1 MKANGFTDIPTQSI
15 QDDAFQ
21 ITQYVKGLSE
31 FIMECNTPMTI
42 SIQGDWGSGK
52 TSMMN
57 MVRQEISDRVTPVWF
72 NTWQYTQF
80 NMGNELAISLLGNL
94 LDELRSNAPK
104 GGEAEFDKAKKVI
117 SAIGKVLQKGLVIA
131 ADMTLG
137 GEVSGSIKDGLNS
150 AFLTKDEND
159 LAKIVGKLKE
169 QFQTCVN
176 QTVTASKSRVVVFID
191 DLDRL
196 QPDKAVELLEVLKLF
211 LDCENC
217 VFVLAIDYSVVS
229 QGVRKK
235 YGDLIDDE
243 KGKSFFDKIIQVPF
257 KIPVTQYRV
266 ELYVDDMLKKLGID
280 CSDVISQSFVKLIR
294 ASIGCNPRAMKRLFN
309 AFLLLSKVTPE
320 AFIQTVWSKQVLF
333 GILCLQLSFEPLYLY
348 IASHMDD
355 ISTDNYLMQFEAIE
369 RYSDTSEGEPLQ
381 SVLGVKFD
389 REIVRMANF
398 MSVFNTI
405 IDQNSNGYLD
415 DNETA
420 ILRSILSASTITSS
434 ANINEALEDSR
445 SYFRKYNRSLI
456 KLVNE
461 RLAAVFPE
469 RDFKVYQPNSDKSE
483 SWKFHFAGGWCFVPY
498 ESDKGGISFEYKVM
512 TNLRTE
518 ISTAVIW
525 FHPYEKTMPETK
537 FKALLGSLAESGFSY
552 SREEVSFYKELPE
565 MDASKAAEWEEQLFD
580 NASSVLKD
588 IYGAFGLT
596 PNT

>member
-21 ITQYVKGLSE
+21 IIQYVKGLSE

-94 LDELRSNAPK
+94 LDELRKNAPN

-117 SAIGKVLQKGLVIA
+117 GAIGKVLQKGLVIA

-137 GEVSGSIKDGLNS
+137 GEVSGSLKDGLDA
-150 AFLTKDEND
+150 AFLPKDETD

-176 QTVTASKSRVVVFID
+176 HTVTASKSRVVVFID

-280 CSDVISQSFVKLIR
+280 CSDAISQSFVKLIR

-320 AFIQTVWSKQVLF
+320 AFTQTVWSKQVLF

-348 IASHMDD
+348 IAGHMDD
-355 ISTDNYLMQFEAIE
+355 ISTDNYLLQFETIE

-381 SVLGVKFD
+381 SVLGVKSD
-389 REIVRMANF
+389 REISRMANF

-405 IDQNSNGYLD
+405 IDQNNDGYLD
-415 DNETA
+415 EKE
-420 ILRSILSASTITSS
+420 ILSLRSILSASTITSS

-445 SYFRKYNRSLI
+445 SYFRKYNRALI
-456 KLVNE
+456 KSVNE
-461 RLAAVFPE
+461 RLASVFTE
-469 RDFKVYQPNSDKSE
+469 RDFKVYQPNSDKNE
-483 SWKFHFAGGWCFVPY
+483 SWKFHYAGGWCFVPY
-498 ESDKGGISFEYKVM
+498 GSDKAGISFEYKLM

-518 ISTAVIW
+518 NSTAMIW
-525 FHPYEKTMPETK
+525 FHPYEKSMQETK
-537 FKALLGSLAESGFSY
+537 FKALLGSLSESGFSY
-552 SREEVSFYKELPE
+552 SREEVSFYEELPE
-565 MDASKAAEWEEQLFD
+565 MNASKAAELEELLFD
-580 NASSVLKD
+580 NACSVLKD
-588 IYGAFGLT
+588 IYLAFGL
-596 PNT
+596 NN